1 MFADPPR
8 VNEIDLQ
15 PVHSKGELVLDNWW
29 QGGQAPEPKPLY
41 RRYGLEIITL
51 ALPIALTI
59 VYQLLIASPRY
70 VSESEFMVRT
80 LASSDMGNLATLL
93 NDQKVTRASDE
104 TFAAAEYLTSRDA
117 ADTLTARDR
126 LKAILA
132 RPQGDFINRFPNFY
146 TRDTREQLYRHFR
159 NFVDLSVNSDSGI
172 ARLRTTAFT
181 PQDALDLNKAM
192 LRNAEDFVNRLNTRI
207 FNDSLAIA
215 ERDVEG
221 QKAKF
226 SEIEARLTAYR
237 NSENILD
244 PNKEVADA
252 LTRIGALMT
261 KLSKA
266 ESDLAE
272 TTTLVPRAPQIAS
285 LSSQVTALRDQIAE
299 ERQRLTGQQ
308 SSLSAKFAAFD
319 RIMLDRTLASK
330 QLEGALAQYD
340 KARQDLA
347 QQHFYLQ
354 TVVEPDAPDQAAL
367 PRRFLN
373 IMMIAGFSLCVYSI
387 LRAMLKNVREHLP

>member
-8 VNEIDLQ
+8 VNEIELQ
-15 PVHSKGELVLDNWW
+15 PVHSKGELVVDNWW
-29 QGGQAPEPKPLY
+29 QPDQAPAPTPLH
-41 RRYGLEIITL
+41 RRFWLEIVTL
-51 ALPIALTI
+51 ALPIALGL

-80 LASSDMGNLATLL
+80 LASGEMSSLATLFS
-93 NDQKVTRASDE
+93 DQKVTRASDE
-104 TFAAAEYLTSRDA
+104 TYAVSEYLTSRDA
-117 ADTLTARDR
+117 VDTLTERDR
-126 LKAILA
+126 LRDILS
-132 RPQGDFINRFPNFY
+132 RPQGDLFNRFPNFF
-146 TRDTREQLYRHFR
+146 TRDTREQLYRHFK

-172 ARLRTTAFT
+172 ARLRTVAFL
-181 PQDALDLNKAM
+181 PQDALTLNKAM

-207 FNDSLAIA
+207 FNDSLTIA
-215 ERDVEG
+215 TRDVEA

-226 SEIEARLTAYR
+226 AEIETRLTTYR
-237 NSENILD
+237 NAENILD

-266 ESDLAE
+266 ESDLAQ
-272 TTTLVPRAPQIAS
+272 TTTLAPRGPQIAGLAS
-285 LSSQVTALRDQIAE
+285 EVTALRDQIAL
-299 ERQRLTGQQ
+299 ERQRLTGQR
-308 SSLSAKFAAFD
+308 SSLAAKFADFD

-330 QLEGALAQYD
+330 QLESALAQYD

-347 QQHFYLQ
+347 RQHFYLQ
-354 TVVEPDAPDQAAL
+354 TVVEPDSPDQAAL

-373 IMMIAGFSLCVYSI
+373 IAMIAAFSLCGYSI
-387 LRAMLKNVREHLP
+387 LRAVLKNVREHIP